1 MSHKKQTTTTYRL
14 KIREDMLTAAF
25 AAFSNRQ
32 ATMAWG
38 KVYRSYCGSKCD
50 LIVRELRFTRSLPT
64 GDQHSP
70 LFDWILIHAPTG
82 QEHDEV
88 LNRISQSH
96 VRMGQL
102 MVYFEPGN
110 GEQFDQWVGA
120 IIGHEELQPL
130 NTLQLIGPGLPRYR
144 RVTRPTK
151 SHANRQPNKTA
162 SGEWSRQIGVLG
174 EQVFQKFRYTEVLF
188 IGCGGLG
195 SLMISS
201 MVRKGLKR
209 ATLVDHDDLEIHNRP
224 RTVGNEPQDVGKAKA
239 LVLGRYLHRIRP
251 ESLLTVITKPVED
264 ASVVD
269 RFRRANMVIS
279 CVDNDDCRRYIAQR
293 CAEFLCV
300 NLDLGTMVARAPGQ
314 TGNVQAGA
322 DDPLIISADLR
333 LLIPGACSACVG
345 GLENSSNTTSAV
357 AQDWQAGGRVG
368 SLPSINLMAVGTAIQ
383 MYLSFLAGQINGSFW
398 QRLSWDGEQGLTTSA
413 GRVTGDP
420 RCPICRPQ

>member
-1 MSHKKQTTTTYRL
+1 MSHKKKTATIYRL

-38 KVYRSYCGSKCD
+38 KVHRSYCGFKCD

-64 GDQHSP
+64 GDNHSP

-82 QEHDEV
+82 QQQGEI

-96 VRMGQL
+96 VRVGQL

-120 IIGHEELQPL
+120 IIGHDELHPL
-130 NTLQLIGPGLPRYR
+130 DTLQLIGPGLPCYR
-144 RVTRPTK
+144 RAKQRTK
-151 SHANRQPNKTA
+151 TTTHPKRNTTVSE
-162 SGEWSRQIGVLG
+162 EWSRQIGVLG
-174 EQVFQKFRYTEVLF
+174 EPVFKKFRRTEVLF

-201 MVRKGLKR
+201 LVRMGLMR
-209 ATLVDHDDLEIHNRP
+209 ATLVDHDQLETHNRP
-224 RTVGNEPQDVGKAKA
+224 RTVGNQPQDVGKAKS
-239 LVLGRYLHRIRP
+239 LVLGRYLHKIRP
-251 ESLLTVITKPVED
+251 ESLITVITKPVED
-264 ASVVD
+264 ASVID
-269 RFRRANMVIS
+269 RFRRANVVIS
-279 CVDNDDCRRYIAQR
+279 CIDNDDCRRYIAQR

-300 NLDLGTMVARAPGQ
+300 HLDLGTIVAKPLGG
-314 TGNVQAGA
+314 TDNVQAA
-322 DDPLIISADLR
+322 PDNPLIINADIR
-333 LLIPGACSACVG
+333 LTIPGACLACVG
-345 GLENSSNTTSAV
+345 GLENSPTNQSTIAE
-357 AQDWQAGGRVG
+357 DWQAGGRVG
-368 SLPSINLMAVGTAIQ
+368 SLPSINLLAVGTAIQ
-383 MYLSFLAGQINGSFW
+383 MYLSFLSGQVTGSFW
-398 QRLSWDGEQGLTTSA
+398 QRMSWDGERGLTTSA